1 MTAEKVQGE
10 LVDYVPSGPIP
21 NIKKASPD
29 SIPDKPVK
37 APVPE
42 DMFRHKKLG
51 ARRKYASPE
60 QMQEV
65 IDRYFASCVRMATN
79 EETGRPSSSGWI
91 LRPCQ
96 DWRGHWG

>member
-1 MTAEKVQGE
+1 M
-10 LVDYVPSGPIP
+10 DYVPSGPIP
-21 NIKKASPD
+21 TIKKASPD

-37 APVPE
+37 APVPD

-65 IDRYFASCVRMATN
+65 IDRYFASCVLGGSSDD
-79 EETGRPSSSGWI
+79 TGVSKSTG
-91 LRPCQ
+91 
-96 DWRGHWG
+96 DDE